1 MNKKEKFKKGSFVVL
16 SDFHSFSW
24 PVDKIEKYYLD
35 EYEHIYILGDA
46 TDRGKN
52 LDGKD
57 GIRLLRRIKGL
68 SDKYPERV
76 HYIPGNHDQ
85 MLFGYMDTIDTTKA
99 YADSIENN
107 GGDKTLEDVDL
118 LHHTNK
124 KESDLLKNWLGSQPI
139 QRKHFY
145 KGKTYCLAHAYF
157 DDKVYK
163 KYPNLNLRDVE
174 SLTDEKSL
182 NIASNILWYRKGRSV
197 EDDEL
202 AASHLP
208 DASSIIVIGHTPI
221 QLRQNQNL
229 DLRGTDGKVRKV
241 VCVDGGIA
249 YSMKFDKA
257 FKYDGNSSEPIQ
269 TCSISHFCTSDCDD
283 SNDGYEEDEEFD
295 DEGYASEDF
304 DDEDFDDEEFDDEE
318 FDDEEFD
325 DEESKKTSKSSKIK
339 ILINSLKKLNISSLL
354 DILYDLVDRGL
365 DKTLDIYDA
374 LAEKLSKIKGKTR
387 KKAFLITLIVSV
399 VVSGSTLT
407 ITKLLSSDSN
417 KTITLNTNEDES
429 DDGKTFYEVI
439 EGDTLSEIATRFNT
453 TEDVILYYN
462 PNIVNADMIYVGEEI
477 MIYDGVQ
484 EIPTEKTYTKQG

>member
-99 YADSIENN
+99 YADSIEKN
-107 GGDKTLEDVDL
+107 GGDKTIEDVDL

-124 KESDLLKNWLGSQPI
+124 KEFNSLKNWLGSQPI
-139 QRKHFY
+139 QRKHVY

-229 DLRGTDGKVRKV
+229 NLRGTDGKVRKV

-283 SNDGYEEDEEFD
+283 SNDGYEEDEEY
-295 DEGYASEDF
+295 DEEEYAS
-304 DDEDFDDEEFDDEE
+304 EE

-339 ILINSLKKLNISSLL
+339 TLINSLKKLNINSLL
-354 DILYDLVDRGL
+354 DVLYDLVDRGL
-365 DKTLDIYDA
+365 DKTLDI
-374 LAEKLSKIKGKTR
+374 
-387 KKAFLITLIVSV
+387 
-399 VVSGSTLT
+399 
-407 ITKLLSSDSN
+407 
-417 KTITLNTNEDES
+417 
-429 DDGKTFYEVI
+429 
-439 EGDTLSEIATRFNT
+439 
-453 TEDVILYYN
+453 
-462 PNIVNADMIYVGEEI
+462 
-477 MIYDGVQ
+477 
-484 EIPTEKTYTKQG
+484 

>member
-1 MNKKEKFKKGSFVVL
+1 MNKKETFKKGSFVVL

-52 LDGKD
+52 LDGED
-57 GIRLLRRIKGL
+57 GIRLLRRIKSL

-76 HYIPGNHDQ
+76 HYVPGNHDQ
-85 MLFGYMDTIDTTKA
+85 MLFGYMDTIDTTQD
-99 YADSIENN
+99 YAGSIENN

-124 KESDLLKNWLGSQPI
+124 NEFDSLKNWLGSQPI
-139 QRKHFY
+139 QRKHVY

-157 DDKVYK
+157 DDKVYR

-174 SLTDEKSL
+174 SLTDEKSF
-182 NIASNILWYRKGRSV
+182 NIASNILWYRKEKNE

-229 DLRGTDGKVRKV
+229 NLRGTDGKVRKV

-269 TCSISHFCTSDCDD
+269 TCSINHFCTSDCDD
-283 SNDGYEEDEEFD
+283 SNEEYEEDEKFTEEEYTDEEFD
-295 DEGYASEDF
+295 DEEYY
-304 DDEDFDDEEFDDEE
+304 DEEFDDEE
-318 FDDEEFD
+318 FG

-354 DILYDLVDRGL
+354 DILYDLVDKGL

-407 ITKLLSSDSN
+407 ITKLFSSDSN
-417 KTITLNTNEDES
+417 KAITLDTNEDES

-462 PNIVNADMIYVGEEI
+462 PNIANADMIYVGEEI

>member
-57 GIRLLRRIKGL
+57 GIKLLRRIKGL

-99 YADSIENN
+99 YAGSIENN
-107 GGDKTLEDVDL
+107 GGDKTIDDVDL

-124 KESDLLKNWLGSQPI
+124 KEFDLLKNWLGSQPI
-139 QRKHFY
+139 QRKHVY

-174 SLTDEKSL
+174 SLTDEKSF

-229 DLRGTDGKVRKV
+229 NLRGTDGKVRKV

-269 TCSISHFCTSDCDD
+269 TCSINHFCTSDCDD
-283 SNDGYEEDEEFD
+283 SNDGYEEDEEYDEEEYASEDFD
-295 DEGYASEDF
+295 DEEFDNEDF
-304 DDEDFDDEEFDDEE
+304 DDEDFDDEDFDDEE

-354 DILYDLVDRGL
+354 DVLYDLVDRGL

-387 KKAFLITLIVSV
+387 KKTFLITLIVSV

-407 ITKLLSSDSN
+407 MKMSLMMVKHSTKL
-417 KTITLNTNEDES
+417 
-429 DDGKTFYEVI
+429 
-439 EGDTLSEIATRFNT
+439 
-453 TEDVILYYN
+453 
-462 PNIVNADMIYVGEEI
+462 
-477 MIYDGVQ
+477 
-484 EIPTEKTYTKQG
+484 